1 MPLFGKNKTPLTVD
15 IEMITIPSAKKM
27 GNKTR
32 TRSIDTR
39 HNSISN
45 SIRTRSSNLS
55 SKNATIS
62 SASAKRLIKS
72 NTKHIYATRVN
83 KSICRGRSKSSCTRK
98 QLCKFTKG
106 PIRLYCRK
114 KYNKRV

>member
-1 MPLFGKNKTPLTVD
+1 LLKL
-15 IEMITIPSAKKM
+15 
-27 GNKTR
+27 
-32 TRSIDTR
+32 
-39 HNSISN
+39 
-45 SIRTRSSNLS
+45 
-55 SKNATIS
+55 
-62 SASAKRLIKS
+62 
-72 NTKHIYATRVN
+72 NTKHIYATRVH

>member
-1 MPLFGKNKTPLTVD
+1 MPLFGKNKTPLTGD
-15 IEMITIPSAKKM
+15 IEMISIPSAKKL

-45 SIRTRSSNLS
+45 LS
-55 SKNATIS
+55 SKNATVS
-62 SASAKRLIKS
+62 SASAKRLLKL
-72 NTKHIYATRVN
+72 NTKHIYATRVHT
-83 KSICRGRSKSSCTRK
+83 SICRGRSKSSCTRK

-106 PIRLYCRK
+106 PIRFYCRK

>member
-1 MPLFGKNKTPLTVD
+1 MPLFGKNKTPLTGD
-15 IEMITIPSAKKM
+15 IEMISIPSAKKL

-39 HNSISN
+39 HNSI
-45 SIRTRSSNLS
+45 RTSRSSNLS
-55 SKNATIS
+55 SKNATVS
-62 SASAKRLIKS
+62 SASAKRLLKL
-72 NTKHIYATRVN
+72 NTKHIYATRVHT
-83 KSICRGRSKSSCTRK
+83 SICRGRSKSSCTRK

-106 PIRLYCRK
+106 PIRFYCRK

>member
-1 MPLFGKNKTPLTVD
+1 
-15 IEMITIPSAKKM
+15 
-27 GNKTR
+27 
-32 TRSIDTR
+32 
-39 HNSISN
+39 
-45 SIRTRSSNLS
+45 
-55 SKNATIS
+55 
-62 SASAKRLIKS
+62 LIKS